1 MLSGSVYN
9 AAFCSALVVEVQL
22 CLMKNSVSPRKIL
35 WRSRHARL
43 NAVPHTGR
51 LVCCALRVRPVTPH
65 QLCLAH
71 SLYRNRPIYLGR
83 ERCKDD
89 SLQVPEGVDPMKVI
103 TNAMDKYKVE
113 IAGGLGPSAGKVWR
127 VGILGYNA
135 QPQNIQLV
143 LDVFREGL
151 QQQGY
156 L

>member
-1 MLSGSVYN
+1 MMYD
-9 AAFCSALVVEVQL
+9 A
-22 CLMKNSVSPRKIL
+22 
-35 WRSRHARL
+35 
-43 NAVPHTGR
+43 
-51 LVCCALRVRPVTPH
+51 
-65 QLCLAH
+65 
-71 SLYRNRPIYLGR
+71 
-83 ERCKDD
+83 
-89 SLQVPEGVDPMKVI
+89 LQVPDGIDPMKVI

-151 QQQGY
+151 KQQGY

>member
-1 MLSGSVYN
+1 
-9 AAFCSALVVEVQL
+9 
-22 CLMKNSVSPRKIL
+22 MKSD
-35 WRSRHARL
+35 
-43 NAVPHTGR
+43 
-51 LVCCALRVRPVTPH
+51 C
-65 QLCLAH
+65 
-71 SLYRNRPIYLGR
+71 
-83 ERCKDD
+83 
-89 SLQVPEGVDPMKVI
+89 LQVPEGIDPMKVI

-151 QQQGY
+151 KQQGY

>member
-1 MLSGSVYN
+1 M
-9 AAFCSALVVEVQL
+9 
-22 CLMKNSVSPRKIL
+22 
-35 WRSRHARL
+35 
-43 NAVPHTGR
+43 
-51 LVCCALRVRPVTPH
+51 
-65 QLCLAH
+65 
-71 SLYRNRPIYLGR
+71 
-83 ERCKDD
+83 
-89 SLQVPEGVDPMKVI
+89 QVPEGIDPMKVI

-135 QPQNIQLV
+135 QPQNISLV